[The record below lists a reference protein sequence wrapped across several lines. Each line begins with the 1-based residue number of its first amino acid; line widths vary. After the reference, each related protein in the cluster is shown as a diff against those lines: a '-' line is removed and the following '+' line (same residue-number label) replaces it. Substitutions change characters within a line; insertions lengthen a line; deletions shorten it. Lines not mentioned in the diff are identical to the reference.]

1 MEQID
6 IHQFMTLYTD
16 VTKPT
21 KLVNIR
27 GGNGAGKSM
36 IPMEML
42 KTDPNSFEIVGI
54 ADGKIKTL
62 ATVFPRYN
70 FLALGHYRRNTGGG
84 MDTLPSQDCM
94 KSVIRTLSKSSYN
107 IICEGLQT
115 TSIVNPYIELFSDL
129 KKLLPNRETII
140 YSLVPPFDVCVQ
152 RVRDRT
158 HKEDLNDYYIKV
170 KWTATKN
177 NVDTWKKAGFKSL
190 EVDNSKFPVEDAL
203 SEFLTRIELQQDT
216 LIEQPTTNE
225 VAMVAN
231 TEPTKKK
238 RSNNKPILNISV
250 STDFYVEPEEN
261 LKAYEWYNQYKAPNE
276 NLKIN
281 QIYFDKY
288 WYFLHERM
296 RIYEKRV
303 LNNEPA
309 PWTEDP
315 ILQTYKFTNVLR
327 DMDKC
332 SIYVKNNILAK
343 IDEPVED
350 LELRK
355 KSVLLNI
362 MIYRLWVNT
371 ETYEITGFLDLADP
385 NMLNKWEEAKKV
397 LLQRREDGVANFTNA
412 YVVSCLK
419 SKETDT
425 MSSVNK
431 TYNAVCL
438 IDFWIKNIDEIYKK
452 AIIDAKCLQDQV
464 MYFAG
469 LPCVGMF
476 TAYEYACDITMIT
489 RYRKNHLVE
498 WSQDN
503 GTNVGPGALRGINY
517 IFIDKGG
524 MSPYECIIYMR
535 SIWKHE
541 MQKRGYYEDFVRALP
556 KEMNGEIDLRVIEHC
571 LCECQ
576 KYNKALEG
584 TGRPRVH
591 FKPSTSEA
599 DLAQLKC

>member
-6 IHQFMTLYTD
+6 LCDLMTLQRGTIR
-16 VTKPT
+16 TNT

-27 GGNGAGKSM
+27 GANGAGKST
-36 IPMEML
+36 IPLEML
-42 KTDPNSFEIVGI
+42 RTDPNCFEITSLVG
-54 ADGKIKTL
+54 GKLRII

-70 FLALGHYRRNTGGG
+70 FLSVGHYHCKTGGTD
-84 MDTLPSQDCM
+84 MLPSQDIM
-94 KSVIRTLSKSSYN
+94 KTAIKSLWELNYN
-107 IICEGLQT
+107 IIVEGSQIST
-115 TSIVNPYIELFSDL
+115 IIYPYIEFFSTVNNSLSKRDI
-129 KKLLPNRETII
+129 II
-140 YSLVPPFDVCVQ
+140 YNLVPPVEDCIQ
-152 RVRDRT
+152 RVYKRSQKQSFNEDRLRS
-158 HKEDLNDYYIKV
+158 KWNSIK
-170 KWTATKN
+170 KN
-177 NVDTWKKAGFKSL
+177 VETYRKAGFKSL
-190 EVDNSKFPVEDAL
+190 EIDNSGIPIENIL
-203 SEFLTRIELQQDT
+203 SEFFKRIELQQD
-216 LIEQPTTNE
+216 ITNE
-225 VAMVAN
+225 QLT
-231 TEPTKKK
+231 TEVIMEENKPIKKK
-238 RSNNKPILNISV
+238 KHAMKPILNVSV

-385 NMLNKWEEAKKV
+385 NMLNKWEDAKKV
-397 LLQRREDGVANFTNA
+397 LLQRREDGVSNFTNA
-412 YVVSCLK
+412 YVVCCLK

-476 TAYEYACDITMIT
+476 TAYEYACDITMTT
-489 RYRKNHLVE
+489 RYCKNHLVE